1 MQFDPATLKKILLN
15 GLHSKI
21 LISELGVDLAFL
33 KQLYVTGPVMFLG
46 GADHLKWLNLVFF
59 FASANRVFDV
69 LFAGKCRKT

>member
-33 KQLYVTGPVMFLG
+33 KQLYVTGPVML
-46 GADHLKWLNLVFF
+46 
-59 FASANRVFDV
+59 R
-69 LFAGKCRKT
+69 C